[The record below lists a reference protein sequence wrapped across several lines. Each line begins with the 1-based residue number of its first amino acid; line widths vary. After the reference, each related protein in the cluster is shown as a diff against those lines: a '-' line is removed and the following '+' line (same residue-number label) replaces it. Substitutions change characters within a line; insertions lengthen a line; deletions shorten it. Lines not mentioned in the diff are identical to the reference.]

1 MPDQEDRF
9 YSGDSD
15 FGLLLIKRYGT
26 QIEKHLNEIKEKLD
40 IIVAGHLFAGTSGD
54 NPLAIINRELK
65 RLMLEE
71 N

>member
-1 MPDQEDRF
+1 MPNQEDHF

-15 FGLLLIKRYGT
+15 FELLLIKRYGT

-40 IIVAGHLFAGTSGD
+40 IIVAGHLFAGKIGD

-65 RLMLEE
+65 RLMMD
-71 N
+71 